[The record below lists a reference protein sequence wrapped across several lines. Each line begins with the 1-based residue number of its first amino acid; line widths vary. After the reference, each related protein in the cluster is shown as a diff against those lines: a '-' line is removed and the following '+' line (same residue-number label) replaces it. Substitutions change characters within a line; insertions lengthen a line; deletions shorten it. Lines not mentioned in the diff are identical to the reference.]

1 VSQLE
6 SLSQIEEKL
15 NNLSLTAK
23 NYIDNANTDEELDQL
38 RVSLLGKKGDLSIIL
53 KTMGQLSAIDRPIV
67 GQKANLIKINLQELI
82 TERKNKLNSEALDKK
97 IKKEKIDVTIPS
109 IGTPPG
115 NKHHLIST
123 QDEIIDIFCGL
134 GYSVESGPEIETD
147 FYNFESL
154 NIPCITVPLSASTC
168 AGWTALS
175 NIYTKDGQ
183 FIKDVAL
190 GSCPKILV
198 FDHKFIQTAPS
209 RTLASGIADALAK
222 WYESSITSSKIDDG
236 LVQQAIQ
243 ISRVLRDQLLIDGGK
258 AFNGQ
263 FENNPS
269 WQNTVEACGL
279 TAGLVGGIGGEK
291 CRTAAAHAIHNAI
304 TQIITPNKFLHGEIV
319 GVGLLLQLRLEEMK
333 NNNKLAD
340 QSIKQ
345 LLVLMKQLDLPT
357 TISELGIN
365 VFENKNL
372 EKIADFTCRDKSEI
386 HFLPFE
392 ISKKDMIEVI
402 ASFEQQKIKI

>member
-1 VSQLE
+1 MQSISPE
-6 SLSQIEEKL
+6 TIYRGNSAWEKSLPQITKLTKSPLILGRGIQTNNLRNNIFNDLKNQKL
-15 NNLSLTAK
+15 NVNS
-23 NYIDNANTDEELDQL
+23 
-38 RVSLLGKKGDLSIIL
+38 
-53 KTMGQLSAIDRPIV
+53 
-67 GQKANLIKINLQELI
+67 ANLQFDCCYEDIS
-82 TERKNKLNSEALDKK
+82 RVKNIISNNNNDCVIAAGGGKVLDSGKY
-97 IKKEKIDVTIPS
+97 
-109 IGTPPG
+109 
-115 NKHHLIST
+115 IS
-123 QDEIIDIFCGL
+123 D
-134 GYSVESGPEIETD
+134 
-147 FYNFESL
+147 SL

-258 AFNGQ
+258 AFKGQ

-345 LLVLMKQLDLPT
+345 LFVLMKELNLPT
-357 TISELGIN
+357 TIGQLGIN
-365 VFENKNL
+365 VFENNNL
-372 EKIADFTCRDKSEI
+372 EKIADFTCRDESEI

-392 ISKKDMIEVI
+392 IHKRDILEVI
-402 ASFEQQKIKI
+402 ANFEQQKIKT

>member
-1 VSQLE
+1 MQSISPETIFRGKDAWEKALP
-6 SLSQIEEKL
+6 QIANLTKSPLILGRSSHTNNIKNRIFRDLKNLNLNVNSANLQFDCCHEDILKVKNIIL
-15 NNLSLTAK
+15 NNNNDSVIATGGGKVLDSGK
-23 NYIDNANTDEELDQL
+23 YIA
-38 RVSLLGKKGDLSIIL
+38 
-53 KTMGQLSAIDRPIV
+53 
-67 GQKANLIKINLQELI
+67 
-82 TERKNKLNSEALDKK
+82 
-97 IKKEKIDVTIPS
+97 
-109 IGTPPG
+109 
-115 NKHHLIST
+115 
-123 QDEIIDIFCGL
+123 EI
-134 GYSVESGPEIETD
+134 
-147 FYNFESL
+147 L

-175 NIYTKDGQ
+175 NIYTKKGQ

-190 GSCPKILV
+190 RACPKVLV
-198 FDHKFIQTAPS
+198 YDHKFIQTAPS

-222 WYESSITSSKIDDG
+222 WYESSITSSTIEDG

-243 ISRVLRDQLLIDGGK
+243 ISRVLRDQLLLHGGK
-258 AFNGQ
+258 AFNDP
-263 FENNPS
+263 FENNSS
-269 WQNTVEACGL
+269 WRNTIEACGL

-291 CRTAAAHAIHNAI
+291 CRTAAAHAIHNSI

-345 LLVLMKQLDLPT
+345 LLDIMKQLELPT

-365 VFENKNL
+365 VFENQNL
-372 EKIADFTCRDKSEI
+372 DKIADFTCRDKSEI

-392 ISKKDMIEVI
+392 ISKQDVIEVI
-402 ASFEQQKIKI
+402 ANFEQQKITI

>member
-1 VSQLE
+1 MQSISPENIFRGNDAWEKALP
-6 SLSQIEEKL
+6 QITKL
-15 NNLSLTAK
+15 IKSPLILGRGVHTNNLRSKIISDLK
-23 NYIDNANTDEELDQL
+23 NQNLNVNSANLQFDCCYE
-38 RVSLLGKKGDLSIIL
+38 DLSKVKSIIL
-53 KTMGQLSAIDRPIV
+53 NNNNDSVIAAGGGKVLDSGKYI
-67 GQKANLIKINLQELI
+67 AN
-82 TERKNKLNSEALDKK
+82 
-97 IKKEKIDVTIPS
+97 
-109 IGTPPG
+109 
-115 NKHHLIST
+115 
-123 QDEIIDIFCGL
+123 C
-134 GYSVESGPEIETD
+134 
-147 FYNFESL
+147 L

-190 GSCPKILV
+190 ESCPKILV
-198 FDHKFIQTAPS
+198 YDHKFIQTAPS
-209 RTLASGIADALAK
+209 RTLSSGIADALAK
-222 WYESSITSSKIDDG
+222 WYESSITSSTIEDG
-236 LVQQAIQ
+236 FVQQAIQ
-243 ISRVLRDQLLIDGGK
+243 ISRVLRDQLLIDGTK
-258 AFNGQ
+258 AFIGE

-269 WQNTVEACGL
+269 WRNTIEACGL

-304 TQIITPNKFLHGEIV
+304 TQIITPHKFLHGEIV

-345 LLVLMKQLDLPT
+345 LQVLMKELNLPNTIAQLD
-357 TISELGIN
+357 ID
-365 VFENKNL
+365 VFENNNL

-392 ISKKDMIEVI
+392 ISKNDIVELI
-402 ASFEQQKIKI
+402 TNFEQQKIII

>member
-1 VSQLE
+1 MQSISPE
-6 SLSQIEEKL
+6 TIFRGNYAWEKSLPQITKL
-15 NNLSLTAK
+15 TKRPLILGRSIHTNNLRNKIFNDLK
-23 NYIDNANTDEELDQL
+23 NHNLSVYSANLQFDCCYEDIS
-38 RVSLLGKKGDLSIIL
+38 RVKNIIL
-53 KTMGQLSAIDRPIV
+53 NGNNDSVIAAGGGKV
-67 GQKANLIKINLQELI
+67 
-82 TERKNKLNSEALDKK
+82 LD
-97 IKKEKIDVTIPS
+97 
-109 IGTPPG
+109 
-115 NKHHLIST
+115 
-123 QDEIIDIFCGL
+123 
-134 GYSVESGPEIETD
+134 SGKYIAD
-147 FYNFESL
+147 CL
-154 NIPCITVPLSASTC
+154 NIPCISVPLSASTC

-183 FIKDVAL
+183 FIKDVSL
-190 GSCPKILV
+190 RSCPKILV
-198 FDHKFIQTAPS
+198 YDHKFIQTAPL

-222 WYESSITSSKIDDG
+222 WYESSITSSTIDDG

-243 ISRVLRDQLLIDGGK
+243 ISRVLRDQLLIDGRK
-258 AFNGQ
+258 AFKGE

-269 WQNTVEACGL
+269 WRNTIEACGL

-345 LLVLMKQLDLPT
+345 LLVLMKELNLPT
-357 TISELGIN
+357 TIGELGIN
-365 VFENKNL
+365 VFENNYL
-372 EKIADFTCRDKSEI
+372 EQIADFTCRDKSEI

-392 ISKKDMIEVI
+392 IHKRDIVEII
-402 ASFEQQKIKI
+402 ANFEKQKIRT

>member
-1 VSQLE
+1 MQSISPEIIFRGNYAWEQ
-6 SLSQIEEKL
+6 SFPQIKKL
-15 NNLSLTAK
+15 TRSPLILGRCAHTNNLRNKILIDLKKQNLSVSSANLQFDCCYEDISRVK
-23 NYIDNANTDEELDQL
+23 N
-38 RVSLLGKKGDLSIIL
+38 IIL
-53 KTMGQLSAIDRPIV
+53 KNNNDTVIAAGGGKV
-67 GQKANLIKINLQELI
+67 
-82 TERKNKLNSEALDKK
+82 LDAGKY
-97 IKKEKIDVTIPS
+97 IA
-109 IGTPPG
+109 
-115 NKHHLIST
+115 
-123 QDEIIDIFCGL
+123 
-134 GYSVESGPEIETD
+134 
-147 FYNFESL
+147 ESL

-183 FIKDVAL
+183 FIKDVSL

-222 WYESSITSSKIDDG
+222 WYESSITSSTIDDG

-243 ISRVLRDQLLIDGGK
+243 ISRVLRDQLLIDGKK
-258 AFNGQ
+258 AFKGQ
-263 FENNPS
+263 HENNPS
-269 WQNTVEACGL
+269 WRNTIEACGL

-340 QSIKQ
+340 QLIKQ
-345 LLVLMKQLDLPT
+345 LFVLMQELNLPT
-357 TISELGIN
+357 TIAQLGIN
-365 VFENKNL
+365 VFENNNL

-392 ISKKDMIEVI
+392 IHKRDIINVI
-402 ASFEQQKIKI
+402 ANFEQQKIKI

>member
-1 VSQLE
+1 MQSISPEIIFRGNYAWQKSLPQITKLTKRPLILGRGIHTNNLRNRIFNDLKNQNLNVNIANLE
-6 SLSQIEEKL
+6 FDCCYEDISRVKNIIL
-15 NNLSLTAK
+15 NNNNDSLIAAGGGK
-23 NYIDNANTDEELDQL
+23 VLDSGKYIA
-38 RVSLLGKKGDLSIIL
+38 
-53 KTMGQLSAIDRPIV
+53 
-67 GQKANLIKINLQELI
+67 
-82 TERKNKLNSEALDKK
+82 
-97 IKKEKIDVTIPS
+97 
-109 IGTPPG
+109 
-115 NKHHLIST
+115 
-123 QDEIIDIFCGL
+123 
-134 GYSVESGPEIETD
+134 D
-147 FYNFESL
+147 FL

-183 FIKDVAL
+183 FIKDVPL

-198 FDHKFIQTAPS
+198 YDHKFIQTAPS

-222 WYESSITSSKIDDG
+222 WYESSITSSTIDDG

-243 ISRVLRDQLLIDGGK
+243 ISRVLRDQLLIDGEK
-258 AFNGQ
+258 AFNEQ

-269 WQNTVEACGL
+269 WRNTVEACGL

-319 GVGLLLQLRLEEMK
+319 GVGLLLQLKLEEIK

-345 LLVLMKQLDLPT
+345 LLAIMKDLNLPT
-357 TISELGIN
+357 TIAQLGIN
-365 VFENKNL
+365 VFENNNL

-386 HFLPFE
+386 HFLPYE
-392 ISKKDMIEVI
+392 INKRDIIKVI
-402 ASFEQQKIKI
+402 SNFEQQKIKT

>member
-1 VSQLE
+1 MQSISPEIIFRGNYAWQK
-6 SLSQIEEKL
+6 SLPQITKL
-15 NNLSLTAK
+15 TKRPLILGRGIHTNNLRNRIFNDLK
-23 NYIDNANTDEELDQL
+23 NQNLNVNIANLEFDCCYEDIS
-38 RVSLLGKKGDLSIIL
+38 RVKNIIL
-53 KTMGQLSAIDRPIV
+53 KNNNDS
-67 GQKANLIKINLQELI
+67 LIAAGGGKV
-82 TERKNKLNSEALDKK
+82 LD
-97 IKKEKIDVTIPS
+97 
-109 IGTPPG
+109 
-115 NKHHLIST
+115 
-123 QDEIIDIFCGL
+123 
-134 GYSVESGPEIETD
+134 SGKYIAD
-147 FYNFESL
+147 FL

-183 FIKDVAL
+183 FIKDVPL

-198 FDHKFIQTAPS
+198 YDHKFIQTAPS

-222 WYESSITSSKIDDG
+222 WYESSITSSTIDDG

-243 ISRVLRDQLLIDGGK
+243 ISRVLRDQLLIDGEK
-258 AFNGQ
+258 AFTGQ

-269 WQNTVEACGL
+269 WRNTVEACGL

-340 QSIKQ
+340 QLIKQ
-345 LLVLMKQLDLPT
+345 LLVLMKQLNLPT
-357 TISELGIN
+357 TIAQLGIN
-365 VFENKNL
+365 VFENNNL

-392 ISKKDMIEVI
+392 IHKQDIAEVI
-402 ASFEQQKIKI
+402 ANFEQQKIKI

>member
-1 VSQLE
+1 MQSISPETIFRGNDAWEKALT
-6 SLSQIEEKL
+6 QIVNLTKSPLILGRSVHTNHIKNKIIRDLKNSDLVVNTANLQFDCCYEDILKVKNIIL
-15 NNLSLTAK
+15 NNNNDSVIAAGGGKVLDAGK
-23 NYIDNANTDEELDQL
+23 YIA
-38 RVSLLGKKGDLSIIL
+38 
-53 KTMGQLSAIDRPIV
+53 
-67 GQKANLIKINLQELI
+67 
-82 TERKNKLNSEALDKK
+82 
-97 IKKEKIDVTIPS
+97 
-109 IGTPPG
+109 
-115 NKHHLIST
+115 
-123 QDEIIDIFCGL
+123 EI
-134 GYSVESGPEIETD
+134 
-147 FYNFESL
+147 L

-175 NIYTKDGQ
+175 NIYTKEGQ

-190 GSCPKILV
+190 RSCPKVLV

-222 WYESSITSSKIDDG
+222 WYESSITSSTIDDG

-243 ISRVLRDQLLIDGGK
+243 ISRVLRDQLLLDGRK
-258 AFNGQ
+258 AFMAPY
-263 FENNPS
+263 ENNSS
-269 WQNTVEACGL
+269 WRNTIEACGL

-304 TQIITPNKFLHGEIV
+304 TQIITPNVFLHGEIV
-319 GVGLLLQLRLEEMK
+319 GVGLLLQLRLEAMK

-345 LLVLMKQLDLPT
+345 LLVIMKQLDLPT

-365 VFENKNL
+365 VFENQNL
-372 EKIADFTCRDKSEI
+372 DKIAEFTCREKSEI

-392 ISKKDMIEVI
+392 IRKQDIIEII
-402 ASFEQQKIKI
+402 ANFEQQKIKI

>member
-1 VSQLE
+1 MQSISPETIFRGNFAWQK
-6 SLSQIEEKL
+6 SLPQISKL
-15 NNLSLTAK
+15 TKRPLILGRGIHTNNLRKKIFSDLRNQNLQVK
-23 NYIDNANTDEELDQL
+23 SANLQFDCCHEDIS
-38 RVSLLGKKGDLSIIL
+38 RVKSIIL
-53 KTMGQLSAIDRPIV
+53 KNNNDSVIAAGGGKVLDSGKYVA
-67 GQKANLIKINLQELI
+67 
-82 TERKNKLNSEALDKK
+82 EA
-97 IKKEKIDVTIPS
+97 
-109 IGTPPG
+109 
-115 NKHHLIST
+115 
-123 QDEIIDIFCGL
+123 
-134 GYSVESGPEIETD
+134 
-147 FYNFESL
+147 L

-175 NIYTKDGQ
+175 NIYTKNGQ

-190 GSCPKILV
+190 RSCPKILIY
-198 FDHKFIQTAPS
+198 DHKFIQTAPS

-222 WYESSITSSKIDDG
+222 WYESSITSSTVDDG

-243 ISRVLRDQLLIDGGK
+243 ISRVLRDQLLIDGEK
-258 AFNGQ
+258 AFKGQ

-269 WQNTVEACGL
+269 WRNTVEACGL

-291 CRTAAAHAIHNAI
+291 CRTAAAHAFHNAI

-345 LLVLMKQLDLPT
+345 LLVLMKELKLPT
-357 TISELGIN
+357 TIAQLGIN
-365 VFENKNL
+365 VFENDNL
-372 EKIADFTCRDKSEI
+372 EKIADFACRDKSEI

-392 ISKKDMIEVI
+392 IHRRDIVEVI
-402 ASFEQQKIKI
+402 ANFEQQKIKT